1 MKRWIPIIATVLVLL
16 LVTAAADACPM
27 CKDSVPTTDA
37 EQAQAVPSGFNY
49 SVYYMLLSLFA
60 TMGFVGFVIVKGIRS
75 TPARGIPNDK
85 IRNSN
90 Q

>member
-49 SVYYMLLSLFA
+49 SVYYMLLS
-60 TMGFVGFVIVKGIRS
+60 VNGIRS